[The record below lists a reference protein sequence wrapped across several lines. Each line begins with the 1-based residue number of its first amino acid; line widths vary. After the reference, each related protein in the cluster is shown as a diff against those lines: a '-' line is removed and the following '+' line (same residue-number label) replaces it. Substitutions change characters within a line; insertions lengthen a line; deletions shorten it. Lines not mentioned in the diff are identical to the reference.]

1 MIEKSYVTIVESIK
15 GQIRSAQHKAILSA
29 NKEMLIL
36 YWNIGK
42 IINEHSEW
50 GNKFLRN
57 LSKDIS
63 KEFPNAKGFSVSNL
77 KNMLRFYRE
86 YFDVEIGQT
95 PSAQIPWSH
104 NLEILRVDSKE
115 KRIWYINQTI
125 ENGWS
130 KNVLAHQID
139 THLYERQIGQK
150 KVTNFETK
158 LPSPQSELAV
168 QTIKDPYIF
177 DFIDLRNDSL
187 EKEFENALI
196 ANITKVLLEF
206 GKGFAYVG
214 HQYHLEIAGEDFY
227 IDLLFYN
234 IKLKCYVVIEL
245 KNDEFK
251 PEYAGKLS
259 FYLTAI
265 DEEIKEKNDNPTIGL
280 LLCKHKNNIIAE
292 YTIRDMNKPMGIS
305 EYRIK
310 DYLPD
315 NFKNKLPSIEE
326 LISSVEKS

>member
-1 MIEKSYVTIVESIK
+1 MEKFYHEYSEIEFVHTV
-15 GQIRSAQHKAILSA
+15 A
-29 NKEMLIL
+29 
-36 YWNIGK
+36 
-42 IINEHSEW
+42 
-50 GNKFLRN
+50 
-57 LSKDIS
+57 
-63 KEFPNAKGFSVSNL
+63 
-77 KNMLRFYRE
+77 
-86 YFDVEIGQT
+86 
-95 PSAQIPWSH
+95 AQIPWSH

-139 THLYERQIGQK
+139 TNLYERQIGQK

-187 EKEFENALI
+187 EKDFENALI

-206 GKGFAYVG
+206 GKGLAYVG

-245 KNDEFK
+245 KIT
-251 PEYAGKLS
+251 
-259 FYLTAI
+259 YL
-265 DEEIKEKNDNPTIGL
+265 
-280 LLCKHKNNIIAE
+280 IA
-292 YTIRDMNKPMGIS
+292 
-305 EYRIK
+305 
-310 DYLPD
+310 
-315 NFKNKLPSIEE
+315 
-326 LISSVEKS
+326 